1 MSDRTSEPG
10 DERPTGRFR
19 RPPDEDWTPEDMPL
33 GRHTP
38 RDPLPEE
45 RLPGEPPPTA
55 GTSRLPGSVGP
66 GRNGLTADD
75 LTPEDTPPV
84 RDEGGMPGDGRMPR
98 GTAGEGRMPG
108 ASGMA
113 GGGRMTGE
121 GRMPGESGM
130 SSEPGVA
137 YEGRMPDEGGMR
149 GEGRMP
155 GESRMPVEP
164 LTRPESRMSGESG
177 VPRGEGRMSRGTGL
191 SGVPVEPVTPPESR
205 TSGERGMPPGEGRM
219 PGGVGLPNERGTPA
233 EGRMPDEGRMP
244 GERGAPH
251 EGRVPSEPAARHESR
266 MAGEGGTAYE
276 SPMPEDGLGVPSP
289 GDVSARDAH
298 TSESTERD
306 AWPTAPGGTGARGS
320 TVGETAPAP
329 SGTGAPLLSHDE
341 TDLWEQRMRQLA
353 VGFVDEPRGAVEQAD
368 HVLEEIA
375 GRFEEA
381 VERRRRTLRR
391 SWEASE
397 DRGPGSDTDTEQLR
411 LALRD
416 YQELAGRLLHI

>member
-55 GTSRLPGSVGP
+55 DTSRLPGSIGP

-84 RDEGGMPGDGRMPR
+84 RDEGGMPG
-98 GTAGEGRMPG
+98 
-108 ASGMA
+108 
-113 GGGRMTGE
+113 
-121 GRMPGESGM
+121 
-130 SSEPGVA
+130 
-137 YEGRMPDEGGMR
+137 
-149 GEGRMP
+149 EGRMP

-164 LTRPESRMSGESG
+164 MTRPEGRMTGERG
-177 VPRGEGRMSRGTGL
+177 VPPGEGRMSRGTGRP
-191 SGVPVEPVTPPESR
+191 GEPGFPVEPVTPPESR

-219 PGGVGLPNERGTPA
+219 PGGVGLPNERGMPA

-244 GERGAPH
+244 GERGMPH
-251 EGRVPSEPAARHESR
+251 EGRVPSEPATRHESR

-306 AWPTAPGGTGARGS
+306 AWPTAPGGTGSRGS
-320 TVGETAPAP
+320 AVGETAPAP

-353 VGFVDEPRGAVEQAD
+353 VGFVDEPLGAVEQAD